1 MAPSRRGLG
10 ERLGV
15 WVFGSLRIGCA
26 DETRG
31 LDDLGGSRPRQILEI
46 LVSARGHPVPKD
58 RLIELLWER
67 DPPKNATG
75 VLESHVSV
83 LRRHLSMCWRHGR
96 DVVVTVP
103 GGYAL
108 APEAIDLDLDVFDQ
122 LVAEATDA
130 PVDEMLRLLEEALSL
145 AVGPVFEDE
154 PHASWATRMRARYG
168 DTIDR
173 ARLDAAEAALSMR
186 AFAKALDHAGA
197 VAARDP
203 ANERACRS
211 IMMAAYATG
220 DQERAVRAYL
230 ETRTAL
236 AEELGAEPLPETQA
250 LHLAVL
256 RHEAPEVLL
265 PTDVRRTE
273 PGFRRLVDQQS
284 AAGWWTVDADLRVT
298 SVVGEPG
305 RIAGLSREDV
315 IGRTLAEVEAMPAI
329 ASDHRRALAGETVT
343 RRMEVGG
350 RTYEF
355 HLEPMRRGN
364 DVVGAV
370 GISADVTERDR
381 AVASLEEIDERSG
394 TLHDADRHEIENELE
409 WIHHELQE
417 VVDRASDPM
426 LVMNPWA
433 DLIVAANDAAAALL
447 GYGRTE
453 LLTRRPSDLH
463 REEMSAFL
471 GFMDRVD
478 VAGSSWTDE
487 LTCTTRDGGVV
498 PIEMAARRF
507 SLHRRRTVVAVLRP
521 IERLRETDPGLLEAL
536 RDGVRSV

>member
-1 MAPSRRGLG
+1 VAPSGDLG

-15 WVFGSLRIGCA
+15 RTFGSLRVGCD
-26 DETRG
+26 DEARG
-31 LDDLGGSRPRQILEI
+31 PDDLGGARPRQILEI
-46 LVSARGHPVPKD
+46 LVVARGHPVPKD

-67 DPPKNATG
+67 DPPKNATA

-83 LRRHLSMCWRHGR
+83 LRRHLSICGREGR

-103 GGYAL
+103 GGYML
-108 APEAIDLDLDVFDQ
+108 APEAADLDLDVFDR
-122 LVAEATDA
+122 LVAEAADA
-130 PVDEMLRLLEEALSL
+130 PVDETLRLLEEALSL

-154 PHASWATRMRARYG
+154 PHASWATRMRARYA

-173 ARLDAAEAALSMR
+173 VRLDAAEAALSVGS
-186 AFAKALDHAGA
+186 FAKALDHAEA
-197 VAARDP
+197 VAEKAP

-220 DQERAVRAYL
+220 DQERALRAYL
-230 ETRTAL
+230 ATRTAL
-236 AEELGAEPLPETQA
+236 GEQLGVEPLPETQG
-250 LHLAVL
+250 LYLAIL
-256 RHEAPEVLL
+256 RHESPQLLL

-284 AAGWWTVDADLRVT
+284 AEGWWTVDPDLRVT

-315 IGRTLAEVEAMPAI
+315 IGRTLVEVEAMPAI

-343 RRMEVGG
+343 RHMGVGA
-350 RTYEF
+350 RTYEV

-370 GISADVTERDR
+370 GISTDVTERDR
-381 AVASLEEIDERSG
+381 AVAALEELDDRSR
-394 TLHDADRHEIENELE
+394 TPQDADRHELEDELE
-409 WIHHELQE
+409 QIQRELQE
-417 VVDRASDPM
+417 VVDRASDAM

-433 DLIVAANDAAAALL
+433 DLIIAANDAAAAVL

-478 VAGSSWTDE
+478 VAGSAWTDE
-487 LTCTTRDGGVV
+487 LTCTTKDGDVF
-498 PIEMAARRF
+498 PIEMAATRF

-521 IERLRETDPGLLEAL
+521 IERMRETDPTLLEAL
-536 RDGVRSV
+536 RGAVDGI